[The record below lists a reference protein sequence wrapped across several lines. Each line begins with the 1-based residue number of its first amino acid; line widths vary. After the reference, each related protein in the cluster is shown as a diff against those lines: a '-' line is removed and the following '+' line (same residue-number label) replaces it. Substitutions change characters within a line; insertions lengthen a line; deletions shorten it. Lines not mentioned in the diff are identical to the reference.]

1 MEYQEMQRAAN
12 SANALRPDWP
22 ARSLLTLIR
31 DNLAA
36 RPYRDVVLALGW
48 VATDPTT
55 RTPARVLQDG
65 PWWEIGR
72 PATKPATKTTH
83 VPEHPCP
90 DHPQH
95 RSWACPEC
103 ASDFAPMPDSARALI
118 NEVRKRPRPVIPT
131 RGQPLPDENTPTH
144 TRVTPDTPDPAKRR
158 TAARA
163 S

>member
-1 MEYQEMQRAAN
+1 MDRHEAVRIGA
-12 SANALRPDWP
+12 SLNALRPDWP
-22 ARSLLTLIR
+22 AAQIVTLIEAKLATR
-31 DNLAA
+31 AA
-36 RPYRDVVLALGW
+36 RDVHLALVYLAYDPATKSPYRVIEG
-48 VATDPTT
+48 
-55 RTPARVLQDG
+55 G
-65 PWWEIGR
+65 PWWQTTRPTG
-72 PATKPATKTTH
+72 PATPT
-83 VPEHPCP
+83 VREHPCP

-103 ASDFAPMPDSARALI
+103 ASDFAPMPDSVRTLLD
-118 NEVRKRPRPVIPT
+118 EVRKRPRPVIPA